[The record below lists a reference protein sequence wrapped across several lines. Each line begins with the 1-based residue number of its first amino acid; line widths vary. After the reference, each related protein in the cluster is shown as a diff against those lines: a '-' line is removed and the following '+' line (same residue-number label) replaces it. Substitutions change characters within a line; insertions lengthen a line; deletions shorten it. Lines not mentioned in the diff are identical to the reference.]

1 MRVRALF
8 VYPEPTRGTHRGTS
22 STNPRRTTES
32 CLTNR
37 FGTVFSARQL
47 SHDDEPT
54 ARSTPARG
62 NAPGTC
68 PSACCALQGRSDRF
82 RNPGRCPGLE
92 CGGTFSAAINV
103 VQIRMHEPGWLATY
117 EMASILSGEA
127 CLRRLQ
133 RQRLGRRGERQA
145 FPPVLREPVCRWR
158 SEEHTSELQSHL
170 KLVCRLL
177 LEKKN

>member
-8 VYPEPTRGTHRGTS
+8 VYPEPTRGTHQGTN

-47 SHDDEPT
+47 SHDDAPT

-68 PSACCALQGRSDRF
+68 PSTCSALQGRRGPSPLQGAPIDSENQRVA
-82 RNPGRCPGLE
+82 PGL
-92 CGGTFSAAINV
+92 SATALSALESNPCKSGFATLDGWPF
-103 VQIRMHEPGWLATY
+103 IRWHPTIEG
-117 EMASILSGEA
+117 
-127 CLRRLQ
+127 
-133 RQRLGRRGERQA
+133 
-145 FPPVLREPVCRWR
+145 
-158 SEEHTSELQSHL
+158 
-170 KLVCRLL
+170 LL
-177 LEKKN
+177 LCGNDGCVPVRRR